1 VDRLGV
7 FYRMW
12 FIMVFTFAYF
22 EHAMNAL
29 ACLERFC
36 RISYVSFEYLRIT
49 EAKMW
54 DLGAYDL

>member
-1 VDRLGV
+1 
-7 FYRMW
+7 MW